1 MKNSAM
7 QVLEGNPGARLW
19 LFDFDNTLAELE
31 PRVDWAASRRELEPY
46 LRAAGVADAIFAE
59 IPRGN
64 LPLYEA
70 LRARL
75 ASAVRGDAVASF
87 AGDRVASDRVLCEA
101 SALIE
106 KYELL
111 GVDRAAPADGAAELL
126 RALAARG
133 SSATIVTSNS
143 SRTVMR
149 WLERHRMTAFVRT
162 IVGRDSMLPLK
173 PAPDMV
179 GRGLELCATPAA
191 DAVFVGDSEADLRAA
206 CAAQVGFF
214 GVAVRA
220 ELRDRLI
227 AAGASL
233 VFASPSA
240 LAIYSRLR

>member
-1 MKNSAM
+1 M
-7 QVLEGNPGARLW
+7 
-19 LFDFDNTLAELE
+19 
-31 PRVDWAASRRELEPY
+31 RRC
-46 LRAAGVADAIFAE
+46 
-59 IPRGN
+59 
-64 LPLYEA
+64 A
-70 LRARL
+70 L
-75 ASAVRGDAVASF
+75 G
-87 AGDRVASDRVLCEA
+87 SDRVLCEA

-111 GVDRAAPADGAAELL
+111 GVERAAPADGAGELL

-133 SSATIVTSNS
+133 SSAAIVTSNS

-149 WLERHRMTAFVRT
+149 WLERHRMTALVRA